1 MEKLYVGVDL
11 HKRSCWVTVLDA
23 DGHVL
28 ESRRIG
34 TTKPELLEFFGQVRK
49 PAAVAVEAT
58 FNWYY
63 FLNVIEPLGL
73 ELHLVHPWKTRA
85 IASARIKHDRL
96 DSRVLAELLRTG
108 FLAEAWIAPRRV
120 REERQLLRYR
130 VHTVQWATR
139 AKNSIHGV
147 LNRNGIRSPLS
158 SPFGPK
164 GRQFLEEVELAG
176 TDRWE
181 VDGQLQRLDLLGEQ
195 LAALD
200 REIRKKAKA
209 SPVARA
215 LEEIPGIGPFIASLV
230 IAEVGDVRRFP
241 SAKHLVSYTGLAPSL
256 YASGEHRWGGPIT
269 KQGSSVLRWALV
281 QAAHR
286 AALNPRFYGFYQR
299 QRERHGTSR
308 AAVALARKLAVI
320 VFYRWRHAL
329 HVAERLPRVEK
340 VRERTSGGAWS
351 EHRPSTCD

>member
-11 HKRSCWVTVLDA
+11 HKTSCWVTVLDA
-23 DGHVL
+23 DGHLL
-28 ESRRIG
+28 ESRRMG
-34 TTKPELLEFFGQVRK
+34 TTKPELLEFFGKVRK
-49 PAAVAVEAT
+49 PAALAVEAT
-58 FNWYY
+58 LNWYY
-63 FLNVIEPLGL
+63 ILNVMEPLGL
-73 ELHLVHPWKTRA
+73 ELHLVHALKTRA

-108 FLAEAWIAPRRV
+108 FLAEAWIAPRPV
-120 REERQLLRYR
+120 REARQLLRYR

-147 LNRNGIRSPLS
+147 LNRNGIRSPFG
-158 SPFGPK
+158 SPFGVK
-164 GRQFLEEVELAG
+164 GRPFLIDGELAR
-176 TDRWE
+176 TERWE
-181 VDGQLQRLDLLGEQ
+181 VDGQLERLDLLGTQ

-200 REIRKKAKA
+200 REIRRKAKA

-215 LEEIPGIGPFIASLV
+215 LEQVPGIGPFIASLI
-230 IAEVGDVRRFP
+230 IAEVGDLLRFP
-241 SAKHLVSYTGLAPSL
+241 TAKHLVSYTGLAPSL

-286 AALNPRFYGFYQR
+286 AALSPRFYGFYQR
-299 QRERHGTSR
+299 QRERHGASR
-308 AAVALARKLAVI
+308 AAVALARKLVVI

-329 HVAERLPRVEK
+329 HVAETLPRVEK
-340 VRERTSGGAWS
+340 VRERTSAGAWS
-351 EHRPSTCD
+351 EHRPLASD